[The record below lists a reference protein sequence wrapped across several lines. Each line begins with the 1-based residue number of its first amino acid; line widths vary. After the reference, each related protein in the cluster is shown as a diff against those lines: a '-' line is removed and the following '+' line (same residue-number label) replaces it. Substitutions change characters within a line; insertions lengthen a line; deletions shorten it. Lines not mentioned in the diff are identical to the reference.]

1 MYKCTRHNIYTGHSS
16 YYYYLYG
23 SKGPHRV
30 YVFWMLWGLQSFW
43 AHYWTLTK
51 WKVLGSAANASH
63 WPLYQSGVVQNH
75 CFLGVGVYFW
85 SWITQIHSLA
95 PSRILLYAL
104 VLQCLANA
112 CDIVQAAWRR
122 WEVPRTFQFEIYI
135 LRAAHALGCVDLSA
149 IRWFAEFPY

>member
-1 MYKCTRHNIYTGHSS
+1 MFFSILELHVSLVTSS
-16 YYYYLYG
+16 PAL
-23 SKGPHRV
+23 SLVLSLSIEALMSNALRLLSLSPHH
-30 YVFWMLWGLQSFW
+30 WPS
-43 AHYWTLTK
+43 TK

-63 WPLYQSGVVQNH
+63 SPLYQSGVVQNH
-75 CFLGVGVYFW
+75 CFLGIGVYFW
-85 SWITQIHSLA
+85 SWITQIHTLA

-112 CDIVQAAWRR
+112 CYKAQAAWRQ